1 MTGDLANRPQLQ
13 RRPPGPFGLSL
24 PNRAVLFGAITV
36 QDMYEM
42 TELAESS
49 GFFDSVWVG
58 DSLLAKPRLE
68 AIALLAALAARTER
82 MQLGPACLASFPLR
96 DLLIL
101 AQQWGSLDVISG
113 GRTIMVPCIGSS
125 IKGAGGAME
134 QEYRA
139 FKADPGTRV
148 ARFEEAIPLLRRLWS
163 EDSVTHHGEWFD
175 YEDVTILPK
184 PAPPAPP
191 IWIASDPAL
200 AKPHLAER
208 AFRRVAR
215 LADGWMTSMGT
226 PDELAQRWQMI
237 SGFAREEGRDPSTMH
252 VAVHHMVNIND
263 DRQVAYTEAKTFLDK
278 YYETDSTPERMETWV
293 SYGTPAEVA
302 DKIGGYLAA
311 GAGTMIL
318 RFASWTPIEQIRRA
332 VDEVLPRLMTPKG

>member
-1 MTGDLANRPQLQ
+1 MTSDAVTGDAGRRP
-13 RRPPGPFGLSL
+13 PPGPFGLSL

-36 QDMYEM
+36 GEMFEM

-49 GFFDSVWVG
+49 GIFDSVWVG

-68 AIALLAALAARTER
+68 AIALLSALAARTER

-96 DLLIL
+96 NLLIL
-101 AQQWGSLDVISG
+101 AQQWGSLDMISG

-134 QEYRA
+134 AEYRA
-139 FKADPGTRV
+139 FQADPKTRV

-163 EDSVTHHGEWFD
+163 EDDVTHRGEWFE
-175 YEDVTILPK
+175 YENISIQPK
-184 PAPPAPP
+184 PAPPGPP
-191 IWIASDPAL
+191 IWIATDPAL

-226 PDELAQRWQMI
+226 PEELAQRWAMI
-237 SGFAREEGRDPSTMH
+237 AGFAREEGRDPSTMH

-263 DRQVAYTEAKTFLDK
+263 EPAVAYAEAKTFLDK
-278 YYETDSTPERMETWV
+278 YYETDTTTERMETWV
-293 SYGTPAEVA
+293 SYGTPAQVA
-302 DKIGGYLAA
+302 DKIGAYLVA

-318 RFASWTPIEQIRRA
+318 RFASWKPIEQIRRA
-332 VDEVLPRLMTPKG
+332 VDEVLPRVATPFR